1 MAIQTRFGNLDSL
14 RHIGLGCLQLETLKD
29 KEAVDLIIEAYRSG
43 VRVFDT
49 AAAYGSDRHNE
60 KLLGQAIK
68 KITHLFGESASIF
81 FSTKCGINFA
91 TLNTKTEGYEGNPE
105 QIYSSVDL
113 SLKALDVE
121 QIPLLYLHRINP
133 KASEQEL
140 LATFNALK
148 GLAEQKKIR
157 YIGLSEP
164 TSQQIQ
170 LADEVFK
177 KTTLSYNPL
186 AFVQSACSV
195 ATQRAF
201 RNGVYQ
207 ICREKGIQFVSYTST
222 IMGLVDERLSSALT
236 LSEIPQMEITDIIKN
251 IQASLGIPKEDFRF
265 FVGFFHE
272 SVIKAN
278 IQSILRFQKLAKELN
293 ILPSQLALAWQKANK
308 LLPIPG
314 TTNLQHLHSNVAAM
328 SIDLTL
334 DQIEQIN
341 ACFENFKGS
350 PHPSLL
356 KKLDNEAL
364 ETDSTT
370 KKSNFLKPKQGIKFA
385 LGSAFALAVAYV
397 AGAIFKSRTAAK

>member
-1 MAIQTRFGNLDSL
+1 MSCQTRFGNLDSL
-14 RHIGLGCLQLETLKD
+14 GYIGLGCLQLETLKD
-29 KEAVDLIIEAYRSG
+29 NEAVDLIVKAYRLG

-49 AAAYGSDRHNE
+49 AVTYGSDRHNE

-68 KITHLFGESASIF
+68 KIRGLFGENNPIF

-91 TLNTKTEGYEGNPE
+91 TLNSETEGYEGSPA
-105 QIYSSVDL
+105 QIHSSVDL
-113 SLKALDVE
+113 SLKALNVE

-133 KASEQEL
+133 KANEQEL

-148 GLAEQKKIR
+148 DLAEQKKIR

-164 TSQQIQ
+164 TRQQIQ

-177 KTTLSYNPL
+177 KTTLSYNPF

-195 ATQRAF
+195 ATRRAF

-222 IMGLVDERLSSALT
+222 VRGLVDDRLSKTLK
-236 LSEIPQMEITDIIKN
+236 LSEIPQMGTAAIIN
-251 IQASLGIPKEDFRF
+251 AIQTSLNIPKHDFRF
-265 FVGFFHE
+265 FAGFFNE

-278 IQSILRFQKLAKELN
+278 IQCILRFQKLAQKWG
-293 ILPSQLALAWQKANK
+293 ISPSQLALAWQKANG

-314 TTNLQHLHSNVAAM
+314 TTNVEHLRSNVEAM
-328 SIDLTL
+328 SIDLTP

-341 ACFENFKGS
+341 TCFMNFKGN
-350 PHPSLL
+350 PNPS
-356 KKLDNEAL
+356 KIFDNEDL
-364 ETDSTT
+364 QMEESLHPTKDGLTT
-370 KKSNFLKPKQGIKFA
+370 LWRLYHVVAKKINECCRKRFCM
-385 LGSAFALAVAYV
+385 
-397 AGAIFKSRTAAK
+397 